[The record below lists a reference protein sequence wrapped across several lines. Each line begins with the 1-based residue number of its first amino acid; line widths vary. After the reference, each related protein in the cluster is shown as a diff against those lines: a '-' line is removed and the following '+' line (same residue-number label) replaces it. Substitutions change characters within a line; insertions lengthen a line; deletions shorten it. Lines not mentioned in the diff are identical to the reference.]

1 MRGDR
6 HQGRLGPR
14 LEPDD
19 GAAGDETRELESSRA
34 ELLPDRREG
43 EDHVKVDPHPL
54 NEPLDGVV
62 PGGRQAARFSLHD
75 WQTLV
80 NDLLELVLV
89 EKVDDGTPGEDGV
102 DVLEESFLLYVLIR
116 EQESRSLALCPAALE
131 EVLEVLHEVAGVV
144 GPGHGHLEGSVAGDE
159 GGELGERLLP
169 RTSDSN
175 QQRIAT

>member
-1 MRGDR
+1 M
-6 HQGRLGPR
+6 QVN
-14 LEPDD
+14 
-19 GAAGDETRELESSRA
+19 S
-34 ELLPDRREG
+34 
-43 EDHVKVDPHPL
+43 DPL
-54 NEPLDGVV
+54 SEPLDGVV
-62 PGGRQAARFSLHD
+62 LGRRQAGRFSLHD
-75 WQTLV
+75 RQTLV
-80 NDLLELVLV
+80 DNLLQLVLV
-89 EKVDDGTPGEDGV
+89 EQVDDGAPGEDGV

-131 EVLEVLHEVAGVV
+131 EVLEVLNEVAGVV